1 MNNIAYLIE
10 APHIS
15 NTGKLQSKSLR
26 AFEVEYTID
35 TSNAYW
41 HRTKVIPTGKV
52 FVLKDNTIVEKRTKA
67 KLQNKYMR
75 SGEPTSNIADIP
87 HWNCR
92 LFTSPEL
99 ALLAKS
105 VAIKSRV
112 QSRINELEASLADA
126 RSALS
131 YVSTTDEFVSRYP
144 EHLV

>member
-1 MNNIAYLIE
+1 MAQIAYLI
-10 APHIS
+10 ASPYIT
-15 NTGKLQSKSLR
+15 NTGKLYTKSLR

-41 HRTKVIPTGKV
+41 HRAKITSTGKV

-67 KLQNKYMR
+67 KLANKYVR
-75 SGEPTSNIADIP
+75 SGEPTSNITDVP
-87 HWNCR
+87 SWNSR

-112 QSRINELEASLADA
+112 QSRISKTTIQNFSYKAFNEFNHRTKQYSQP
-126 RSALS
+126 R
-131 YVSTTDEFVSRYP
+131 
-144 EHLV
+144 